1 MTILKSKILLAALL
15 AVAFDPLTIEASPYT
30 ISDDR
35 IRSLDITPVLGRGY
49 SIGTNTFQST
59 CLMVDAVTSPSYNYD
74 YVFTDMTED
83 TESEAAMEGSVSGSF
98 SYWLVKGE
106 ASFEAKSSGK
116 VTAKTR
122 KLVATMRIERYYSS
136 VREELSPLSED
147 ALTLL
152 DRQDYIGF
160 FKSCGPNY
168 IRSIRRAQELTAIFS
183 FTSTSADV
191 AASFVATVQAS
202 SPNTF
207 FSSGGSASSSVGAS
221 SKYSSVT
228 SSMEITIL
236 GFGLGLN
243 SEGSATMV
251 AASLEEYQEVMKF
264 GFKSFTQ
271 NEDSHN
277 IGMVYGMEIVPWVD
291 NTSFQVNSKLME
303 EAVIIPLPRSMI
315 PRAYSFTTDSDG
327 AISVTDPSLVWSYS
341 QNTRDSF
348 MCKESSFHKDRY
360 GYCCEV
366 SVLWDTVTQTYV
378 PEEQNITTS
387 AMTCRPARQLDKSVV
402 KNNMSNNGEFVAHL
416 DAIVRYK
423 LNQLFTLE
431 KCLTSVKALPTKYD
445 FHILKTQ
452 DSVKYDAAIDRQF
465 TLKEMKFALDPLNDY
480 SMLTHVGQELDEFV
494 EMYYQPCVAALFGM
508 NVGTSPDT
516 EPQYFMAYGWLSHSA
531 CTKLSCLAD
540 NMRWDRAI
548 GQGCVPSLFVGG
560 GAPLYVADEDIY
572 CKKDNT
578 KGGDVEVCK
587 YPQENYIALQTTAN
601 TCWNGDATYY
611 IASPA
616 YLLNYFC
623 MPQITAVT
631 ATTEQKARLDTFIDL
646 CPGVAPNLYVNSL

>member
-1 MTILKSKILLAALL
+1 MG
-15 AVAFDPLTIEASPYT
+15 EGGPYT

-207 FSSGGSASSSVGAS
+207 FSSG
-221 SKYSSVT
+221 
-228 SSMEITIL
+228 
-236 GFGLGLN
+236 LGLN

-341 QNTRDSF
+341 QNT
-348 MCKESSFHKDRY
+348 
-360 GYCCEV
+360 
-366 SVLWDTVTQTYV
+366 
-378 PEEQNITTS
+378 
-387 AMTCRPARQLDKSVV
+387 
-402 KNNMSNNGEFVAHL
+402 
-416 DAIVRYK
+416 
-423 LNQLFTLE
+423 
-431 KCLTSVKALPTKYD
+431 
-445 FHILKTQ
+445 
-452 DSVKYDAAIDRQF
+452 
-465 TLKEMKFALDPLNDY
+465 
-480 SMLTHVGQELDEFV
+480 
-494 EMYYQPCVAALFGM
+494 
-508 NVGTSPDT
+508 
-516 EPQYFMAYGWLSHSA
+516 
-531 CTKLSCLAD
+531 
-540 NMRWDRAI
+540 
-548 GQGCVPSLFVGG
+548 
-560 GAPLYVADEDIY
+560 
-572 CKKDNT
+572 
-578 KGGDVEVCK
+578 
-587 YPQENYIALQTTAN
+587 
-601 TCWNGDATYY
+601 
-611 IASPA
+611 
-616 YLLNYFC
+616 
-623 MPQITAVT
+623 
-631 ATTEQKARLDTFIDL
+631 
-646 CPGVAPNLYVNSL
+646 

>member
-1 MTILKSKILLAALL
+1 M
-15 AVAFDPLTIEASPYT
+15 
-30 ISDDR
+30 
-35 IRSLDITPVLGRGY
+35 G
-49 SIGTNTFQST
+49 
-59 CLMVDAVTSPSYNYD
+59 
-74 YVFTDMTED
+74 TDMTED

-228 SSMEITIL
+228 SSMEI
-236 GFGLGLN
+236 
-243 SEGSATMV
+243 
-251 AASLEEYQEVMKF
+251 
-264 GFKSFTQ
+264 
-271 NEDSHN
+271 
-277 IGMVYGMEIVPWVD
+277 VPWVD

-315 PRAYSFTTDSDG
+315 PRAYSFTTVSDG

-431 KCLTSVKALPTKYD
+431 KCLTSVKALPTKCD

-480 SMLTHVGQELDEFV
+480 SMLTHVGQ
-494 EMYYQPCVAALFGM
+494 
-508 NVGTSPDT
+508 
-516 EPQYFMAYGWLSHSA
+516 
-531 CTKLSCLAD
+531 
-540 NMRWDRAI
+540 
-548 GQGCVPSLFVGG
+548 
-560 GAPLYVADEDIY
+560 
-572 CKKDNT
+572 
-578 KGGDVEVCK
+578 
-587 YPQENYIALQTTAN
+587 
-601 TCWNGDATYY
+601 
-611 IASPA
+611 
-616 YLLNYFC
+616 
-623 MPQITAVT
+623 
-631 ATTEQKARLDTFIDL
+631 
-646 CPGVAPNLYVNSL
+646 

>member
-1 MTILKSKILLAALL
+1 M
-15 AVAFDPLTIEASPYT
+15 
-30 ISDDR
+30 
-35 IRSLDITPVLGRGY
+35 G
-49 SIGTNTFQST
+49 
-59 CLMVDAVTSPSYNYD
+59 
-74 YVFTDMTED
+74 
-83 TESEAAMEGSVSGSF
+83 
-98 SYWLVKGE
+98 
-106 ASFEAKSSGK
+106 
-116 VTAKTR
+116 
-122 KLVATMRIERYYSS
+122 ATMRIERYYSS

-168 IRSIRRAQELTAIFS
+168 IRSIRRVQELTAIFS

-236 GFGLGLN
+236 GFGL
-243 SEGSATMV
+243 
-251 AASLEEYQEVMKF
+251 

-378 PEEQNITTS
+378 PEEQN
-387 AMTCRPARQLDKSVV
+387 
-402 KNNMSNNGEFVAHL
+402 
-416 DAIVRYK
+416 
-423 LNQLFTLE
+423 
-431 KCLTSVKALPTKYD
+431 
-445 FHILKTQ
+445 
-452 DSVKYDAAIDRQF
+452 
-465 TLKEMKFALDPLNDY
+465 
-480 SMLTHVGQELDEFV
+480 
-494 EMYYQPCVAALFGM
+494 
-508 NVGTSPDT
+508 
-516 EPQYFMAYGWLSHSA
+516 
-531 CTKLSCLAD
+531 
-540 NMRWDRAI
+540 
-548 GQGCVPSLFVGG
+548 
-560 GAPLYVADEDIY
+560 
-572 CKKDNT
+572 
-578 KGGDVEVCK
+578 
-587 YPQENYIALQTTAN
+587 
-601 TCWNGDATYY
+601 
-611 IASPA
+611 
-616 YLLNYFC
+616 
-623 MPQITAVT
+623 
-631 ATTEQKARLDTFIDL
+631 
-646 CPGVAPNLYVNSL
+646 

>member
-98 SYWLVKGE
+98 SYFFIKGS
-106 ASFEAKSSGK
+106 ASISAKSSGK

-202 SPNTF
+202 SPSTF
-207 FSSGGSASSSVGAS
+207 FSSGGSGSSSVGAS

-291 NTSFQVNSKLME
+291 NTSFQVNSKLMD

-315 PRAYSFTTDSDG
+315 PRAYT
-327 AISVTDPSLVWSYS
+327 
-341 QNTRDSF
+341 NTSAAWANVEATRITF

-360 GYCCEV
+360 GYCCEEN
-366 SVLWDTVTQTYV
+366 VLWDTETQTYV
-378 PEEQNITTS
+378 TEEQNITVS
-387 AMTCRPARQLDKSVV
+387 LMTCRPARQLDKSVV

-452 DSVKYDAAIDRQF
+452 DSVKYDGAIDRQF

-480 SMLTHVGQELDEFV
+480 SMLNHVGQELDEFV

-508 NVGTSPDT
+508 NIGTSPDT

-540 NMRWDRAI
+540 NMRWDRAV

-560 GAPLYVADEDIY
+560 GAPVYETDADTY

-578 KGGDVEVCK
+578 KGNDVEEVCK
-587 YPQENYIALQTTAN
+587 YLQDDYIELQEAAN
-601 TCWNGDATYY
+601 LCWNGDPTEG
-611 IASPA
+611 IHMPSPA

-631 ATTEQKARLDTFIDL
+631 ATEDQKDRMDTYNDL
-646 CPGVAPNLYVNSL
+646 CPGHALHPYDETL